1 MKALQILRYGGRD
14 AMQLTDNGSKP
25 AAGKGQVLI
34 EVHAA
39 SINPID
45 WKIRA
50 GYMKE
55 DLPLTMPATFG
66 GDVSGVVTAVG
77 ESVPDLKVGSRVF
90 GYASPVAGGS
100 GSFAEFVAA
109 NVSTVAPA
117 PQKATMVEAAALP
130 LVGASAV
137 QALETHIKLQRG
149 QKLLIHGGAGGIGS
163 VAVQL
168 AKSLGAYV
176 ATTAAADDL
185 AYVKE
190 LHADEVIDYK
200 KEAFEAKLADFD
212 AVFDT
217 VGGDTTKKSFK
228 VLKKGGVL
236 VSMLGQPDAALAQQ
250 HGVTAVG
257 QFTQATTDVLKRVAQ
272 LVDRGTIR
280 SRIAK
285 TFSLEQ
291 AAQAFQL
298 AEEGQPRGKV
308 LFEVK
313 RA

>member
-14 AMQLTDNGSKP
+14 ATQFNVDAPKP
-25 AAGKGQVLI
+25 DAAKEQVLI
-34 EVHAA
+34 EVQAA

-45 WKIRA
+45 WKIRS

-55 DLPLTMPATFG
+55 HLPLTMPATFG
-66 GDVSGVVTAVG
+66 GDVSGIVTAVG
-77 ESVPDLKVGSRVF
+77 ESVPDVKVGSRVF

-109 NVSTVAPA
+109 NVSTLAPA
-117 PQKATMVEAAALP
+117 PQKATMLEAAALP

-137 QALETHIKLQRG
+137 QAIETHIKLQRG

-163 VAVQL
+163 VAIQL

-190 LHADEVIDYK
+190 LGADEVIDYK

-217 VGGDTTKKSFK
+217 VGGETTKKSFK

-236 VSMLGQPDAALAQQ
+236 VSMLGQPDTALAQQ

-257 QFTQATTDVLKRVAQ
+257 QFTQATTDILKRVAQ
-272 LVDRGTIR
+272 LVDSGTIR

-285 TFSLEQ
+285 AFSLEQ
-291 AAQAFQL
+291 AAQAFQF
-298 AEEGQPRGKV
+298 AEEGHPRGKV